1 MLTFAYRTWTVLE
14 KSRTDA
20 PILHTPTKPGEIIL
34 RKYTALP
41 EQCLSIL
48 GPRRIPSVK
57 CPNQNTHSSLAIS
70 TAVGFHTLD
79 VEDYNETVDS
89 LCPDVS
95 LTAVDLVQEDKI
107 SAKRLE
113 KCTDRTHAWL
123 RDTLANKSSSV
134 EEDVKSTIFA
144 SIPPL
149 EKDQQTFYLADLSTE
164 FASKL
169 SGLCIYASAST
180 AVIPSDLSHL
190 PRICLTDPASP
201 HDLLKAIAAG
211 VDLIST
217 SFVNKTSEHG
227 IAFDFTFPI
236 VARGAAQ
243 PLGRDMWSPDYA
255 TSITA
260 LSPSCECYTC
270 TRHHRA
276 YVHHL
281 LQAREMLAWTLLQ
294 IHNFAILDKF
304 FAAVRESIMAGT
316 FEQDAAA
323 FHRAYE
329 PEMPKQ
335 TGEGP
340 RVRGYQTK
348 SVGGGEPKKNP
359 RAYGKLDDQL
369 ERMPKAKADVAEPM
383 AEMTTEEVTKSGFA
397 ERAA

>member
-1 MLTFAYRTWTVLE
+1 M
-14 KSRTDA
+14 
-20 PILHTPTKPGEIIL
+20 
-34 RKYTALP
+34 
-41 EQCLSIL
+41 
-48 GPRRIPSVK
+48 K
-57 CPNQNTHSSLAIS
+57 CPTQNTHSSLAIS
-70 TAVGFHTLD
+70 TSVGFASLNI
-79 VEDYNETVDS
+79 EDYNDGVEN
-89 LCPDVS
+89 LCPDAS

-113 KCTDRTHAWL
+113 KSADRTHAWL
-123 RDTLANKSSSV
+123 RDTLAARDSSAEIGSN
-134 EEDVKSTIFA
+134 SAILA

-149 EKDQQTFYLADLSTE
+149 EKEQQSFYLSDLSND

-169 SGLCIYASAST
+169 SGFCIYASAST
-180 AVIPSDLSHL
+180 EVIPEDLQHL

-201 HDLLKAIAAG
+201 HDILTAIASG

-217 SFVNKTSEHG
+217 PFTSKTSEHG

-236 VARGAAQ
+236 IARGAPQ
-243 PLGRDMWSPDYA
+243 PLGRDMWSSSYA
-255 TSITA
+255 TSLTA

-294 IHNFAILDKF
+294 IHNFAVLDKF
-304 FAAVRESIMAGT
+304 FAAVRKSIIDGT
-316 FEQDAAA
+316 FEKDTAA
-323 FHRAYE
+323 FNRAYE
-329 PEMPKQ
+329 SEMPKQ

-369 ERMPKAKADVAEPM
+369 ERMVEAEADVAEPM
-383 AEMTTEEVTKSGFA
+383 TEMTTQEIEESGFA
-397 ERAA
+397 EKTG